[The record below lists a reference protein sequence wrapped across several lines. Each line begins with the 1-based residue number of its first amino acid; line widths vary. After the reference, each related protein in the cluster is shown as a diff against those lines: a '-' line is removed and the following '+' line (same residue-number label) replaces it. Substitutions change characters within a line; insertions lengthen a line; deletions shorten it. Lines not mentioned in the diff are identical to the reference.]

1 MREVNEM
8 IILMMPFSKAMFS
21 STKTTDI
28 TQHIT
33 MLFLYISVHLKG
45 KYYD

>member
-8 IILMMPFSKAMFS
+8 IILMMPFSKTMFS
-21 STKTTDI
+21 STKTTDT

-33 MLFLYISVHLKG
+33 LLVLYISVHLKG